1 MGFVILSSWPVGFV
15 FLTDVEVD
23 RSCEVVFVEE
33 ALNFVGLTWRER
45 SFAVV
50 DDDDADDDDEGF
62 ESPVRSLLL
71 LLLLLLFVDVCE

>member
-23 RSCEVVFVEE
+23 RSSEVVFVEE

-50 DDDDADDDDEGF
+50 DEDDADDDDDEGF

-71 LLLLLLFVDVCE
+71 LLLFVDVCE